1 MGLYDGIGAH
11 LPHGIIRHKSEY
23 VRGTTH
29 TQGIESFWSILKRG
43 LTGTY
48 YHVDEGYLN
57 NTFRSLPFV
66 TTTGRQPTKSGLLLC
81 LVRLTVGWSG
91 IWGGTHRSLPGFL
104 RVRASIYSLL

>member
-1 MGLYDGIGAH
+1 MPLAISLPGELMLITDESGLYDGMGAH

-57 NTFRSLPFV
+57 QWELY
-66 TTTGRQPTKSGLLLC
+66 TKLAKPPA
-81 LVRLTVGWSG
+81 LVR
-91 IWGGTHRSLPGFL
+91 RPP
-104 RVRASIYSLL
+104 LL